1 MTISELKVICL
12 KNSSK
17 LAFNQIILGKS
28 QDGLL
33 PYFFI

>member
-1 MTISELKVICL
+1 MTISEFKVICL
-12 KNSSK
+12 NSSK